1 MNRWVEIDL
10 EAIKNNIALIKKE
23 IGHPKTK
30 LMTVVKANAY
40 GHGLVEI
47 SKICEETNVDYL
59 AVSTFDEAKTLRGN
73 GVSLPILIIGYI
85 YTEDIEK
92 AISDNITLS
101 IYSREIA
108 DEVIK
113 AASKLNKVAKVHLK
127 IDTGMHRLGFLPEE
141 FIQNYQELILD
152 KNLNIEFIY
161 SHFADFHNED
171 YSQKQIEVLKKILG
185 EIKNKKLPIPKVHF
199 SRSESL
205 TNDKVDFAMVRP
217 GLALYGLCDNIAGLK
232 PALTF
237 KTKIAQVKNIKAGD
251 CVGYCLTFKAEK
263 PMKIATIACGYADG
277 YGRNFSNKGE
287 VIVGGKKCPVIGRV
301 CMNLTI
307 VDVNEVNNAKM
318 GDEVILIGKNNGVEI
333 SANELAEKIDT
344 IPYEI
349 VSRIPADIPRIYKS
363 DAKT

>member
-10 EAIKNNIALIKKE
+10 GAIKNNIALIKKE

-47 SKICEETNVDYL
+47 SKMCEGTNVDYL

-73 GVSLPILIIGYI
+73 GISLPILIIGYI

-113 AASKLNKVAKVHLK
+113 AASKLNKVASVHLK

-141 FIQNYQELILD
+141 FIQNYKELTSD
-152 KNLNIEFIY
+152 KNLNVEYLY
-161 SHFADFHNED
+161 SHFADFHNPEH
-171 YSQKQIEVLKKILG
+171 SQKQIAVLKGLLS
-185 EIKNKKLPIPKVHF
+185 EIKTKNLPIPKVHF

-205 TNDKVDFAMVRP
+205 TDDNVDFAMVRP

-251 CVGYCLTFKAEK
+251 AVGYCLTYQA
-263 PMKIATIACGYADG
+263 PRNMKIATIACGYADG

-287 VIVGGKKCPVIGRV
+287 VIIDGKKLPVIGRV

-307 VDVNEVNNAKM
+307 VDVSEVSDVKM
-318 GDEVILIGKNNGVEI
+318 GDEVILIGKDNGVEI
-333 SANELAEKIDT
+333 TANELAEKIDT

-349 VSRIPADIPRIYKS
+349 VSRIPSDIPRIYK
-363 DAKT
+363 K